1 MMKWFLLTLMLNLGC
16 SQNTDSY
23 ENQRKI
29 MVEDQI
35 KRRGVKDVGVLKAVQ
50 KVERE
55 KFVPEKYRDLAYSD
69 NPLPIGHQQTIS
81 QPYIVAYMTEHLQIS
96 KSHNVLEIGTGS
108 GYQAAIL
115 AEMAHHVFT
124 IEIIPELAESAEK
137 VLMEL
142 EYENI
147 TVRTGDGYKGWPGE
161 APFDRI
167 MVTAAPNE
175 IPEKLVDQLAPN
187 GRMILPVGGSIFA
200 QYLWLVQKDKEG
212 IVTKEKILAV
222 RFVPMVKE

>member
-1 MMKWFLLTLMLNLGC
+1 MKWSLLILIFNLGC

-23 ENQRKI
+23 EIKRKF
-29 MVEDQI
+29 MVDGQI
-35 KRRGVKDVGVLKAVQ
+35 ERRGVKDEGVLKAVR

-55 KFVPEKYRDLAYSD
+55 KFVPKKYLDLAYSD
-69 NPLPIGHQQTIS
+69 RPLPIGHKQTIS
-81 QPYIVAYMTEHLQIS
+81 QPYIVAYMTEQLQVE
-96 KSHNVLEIGTGS
+96 KSHKVLEIGTGS
-108 GYQAAIL
+108 GYQAAVL
-115 AEMAHHVFT
+115 AELANHIFT
-124 IEIIPELAESAEK
+124 IEIIPELAEGAEK

-142 EYENI
+142 GYENI
-147 TVRTGDGYKGWPGE
+147 TVRTGDGYKGWPEE

-175 IPEKLVDQLAPN
+175 IPEKLVEQLAPN
-187 GRMILPVGGSIFA
+187 GRMILPVGGSTFS
-200 QYLWLVQKDKEG
+200 QYLWLVQKDEEG

>member
-1 MMKWFLLTLMLNLGC
+1 MKWFFLTLILNLGC

-81 QPYIVAYMTEHLQIS
+81 QPYIVAYMTEHLQVS

-115 AEMAHHVFT
+115 AELAHHVFT
-124 IEIIPELAESAEK
+124 IEIIPKLTESAEK

-142 EYENI
+142 AYENI
-147 TVRTGDGYKGWPGE
+147 TVRTGDGYKGWPEE

-175 IPEKLVDQLAPN
+175 IPEKLVEQLAPN

>member
-1 MMKWFLLTLMLNLGC
+1 MKWFLFSLMLNLGC

-81 QPYIVAYMTEHLQIS
+81 QPYIVAYMTEHLQVS

-115 AEMAHHVFT
+115 AELAHHVFT
-124 IEIIPELAESAEK
+124 IEIIPKLAESAEK

-142 EYENI
+142 AYENI
-147 TVRTGDGYKGWPGE
+147 TVRTGDGYKGWPEE

-175 IPEKLVDQLAPN
+175 IPEKLVEQLAPN

-200 QYLWLVQKDKEG
+200 QYLWLVQKDQEG

>member
-1 MMKWFLLTLMLNLGC
+1 MKWFLFSHMLNLGY

-81 QPYIVAYMTEHLQIS
+81 QPYIVAYMTEHLQVS

-115 AEMAHHVFT
+115 AEMAYHVFT

-142 EYENI
+142 AYENI
-147 TVRTGDGYKGWPGE
+147 TVRTGDGYKGWPEE

-175 IPEKLVDQLAPN
+175 IPEKLVEQLAPN

>member
-1 MMKWFLLTLMLNLGC
+1 MKWFLFSLMLNLGC

-115 AEMAHHVFT
+115 AELAHHVFT
-124 IEIIPELAESAEK
+124 IEIIPKLAESAEK

-142 EYENI
+142 AYENI
-147 TVRTGDGYKGWPGE
+147 TLRTGDGYKGWPEE

-175 IPEKLVDQLAPN
+175 IPEKLVEQLAPN

-200 QYLWLVQKDKEG
+200 QYLWLVQKDQEG

>member
-1 MMKWFLLTLMLNLGC
+1 MMKWFLLTLIFNLVC

-23 ENQRKI
+23 EVKRKS

-35 KRRGVKDVGVLKAVQ
+35 EKRGVKDEDVLMAVR

-55 KFVPEKYRDLAYSD
+55 KFVPKKYIDLAYSD
-69 NPLPIGHQQTIS
+69 RPLPIGYKQTIS
-81 QPYIVAYMTEHLQIS
+81 QPYIVAYMTEQLQVE
-96 KSHNVLEIGTGS
+96 KSHKILEIGTGS
-108 GYQAAIL
+108 GYQAAVL
-115 AEMAHHVFT
+115 AELSNHIFT
-124 IEIIPELAESAEK
+124 IEIIPELAEGSDK
-137 VLMEL
+137 VLKEL
-142 EYENI
+142 GYQNI
-147 TVRTGDGYKGWPGE
+147 TVRSGDGYKGWPEE

-167 MVTAAPNE
+167 IVTAAPE
-175 IPEKLVDQLAPN
+175 KIPEKLVEQLAPN

-200 QYLWLVQKDKEG
+200 QYLWLVQKDNEG

>member
-1 MMKWFLLTLMLNLGC
+1 MKWFLFSLMLNLGC
-16 SQNTDSY
+16 SQNIDSY

-81 QPYIVAYMTEHLQIS
+81 QPYIVAYMTEHLQVS

-115 AEMAHHVFT
+115 AELAHHVFT
-124 IEIIPELAESAEK
+124 IEIIPKLAESAEK

-142 EYENI
+142 AYENI
-147 TVRTGDGYKGWPGE
+147 TVRTGDGYKGWPEE

-175 IPEKLVDQLAPN
+175 IPEKLVEI
-187 GRMILPVGGSIFA
+187 GRAHV
-200 QYLWLVQKDKEG
+200 
-212 IVTKEKILAV
+212 
-222 RFVPMVKE
+222 

>member
-1 MMKWFLLTLMLNLGC
+1 MKWFLFSLMLNLGY

-81 QPYIVAYMTEHLQIS
+81 QPYIVAYMTEHLQVS

-115 AEMAHHVFT
+115 AELAHHVFT
-124 IEIIPELAESAEK
+124 IEIIPKLAESAEK

-142 EYENI
+142 AYENI
-147 TVRTGDGYKGWPGE
+147 TLRTGDGYKGWPEE

-175 IPEKLVDQLAPN
+175 IPEKLVEQLAPN

-200 QYLWLVQKDKEG
+200 QYLWVVQKDQEG

>member
-1 MMKWFLLTLMLNLGC
+1 MKWFFLTLILNLGC
-16 SQNTDSY
+16 SQNADSY
-23 ENQRKI
+23 EIKRKI

-81 QPYIVAYMTEHLQIS
+81 QPYIVAYMTEHLQVS

-115 AEMAHHVFT
+115 AELAHHVFT

-142 EYENI
+142 GYENI
-147 TVRTGDGYKGWPGE
+147 TVRTGDGYKGWPEE

-175 IPEKLVDQLAPN
+175 IPEKLVEQLAPN

>member
-1 MMKWFLLTLMLNLGC
+1 MKWFLFSLMLNLGY

-81 QPYIVAYMTEHLQIS
+81 QPYIVAYMPEHLQVS

-115 AEMAHHVFT
+115 AELAHHVFT
-124 IEIIPELAESAEK
+124 IEIIPKLAESAEK

-142 EYENI
+142 AYENI
-147 TVRTGDGYKGWPGE
+147 TLRTGDGYKGWPEE

-175 IPEKLVDQLAPN
+175 IPEKLVEQLAPN

-200 QYLWLVQKDKEG
+200 QYLWLVQKDQEG

>member
-1 MMKWFLLTLMLNLGC
+1 MKWFLFSLMLNLGC
-16 SQNTDSY
+16 SQNIDSY

-81 QPYIVAYMTEHLQIS
+81 QPYIVAYMTEHLQVS

-115 AEMAHHVFT
+115 AELAHHVFT
-124 IEIIPELAESAEK
+124 IEIIPKLAESAEK

-142 EYENI
+142 AYENI
-147 TVRTGDGYKGWPGE
+147 TLRTGDGYKGWPEE

-175 IPEKLVDQLAPN
+175 IPEKLVEQLAPN

-200 QYLWLVQKDKEG
+200 QYLWLVQKDQEELSQK
-212 IVTKEKILAV
+212 KKSW
-222 RFVPMVKE
+222 RCDSYPW

>member
-1 MMKWFLLTLMLNLGC
+1 
-16 SQNTDSY
+16 
-23 ENQRKI
+23 

-81 QPYIVAYMTEHLQIS
+81 QPYIVAYMTEHLQVS

-142 EYENI
+142 GYENI
-147 TVRTGDGYKGWPGE
+147 TVRTGDGYKGWPEE

-175 IPEKLVDQLAPN
+175 IPEKLVEQLAPN

>member
-1 MMKWFLLTLMLNLGC
+1 MKWFFLTLILNLGC
-16 SQNTDSY
+16 SQNAYSY

-81 QPYIVAYMTEHLQIS
+81 QPYIVAYMTEHLQVS
-96 KSHNVLEIGTGS
+96 KSHNVWEMGTGA

-115 AEMAHHVFT
+115 AELAHHVFT

-142 EYENI
+142 GYENI
-147 TVRTGDGYKGWPGE
+147 TVRTGDGYKGWPEE

-175 IPEKLVDQLAPN
+175 IPEKLVEQLAPN

>member
-1 MMKWFLLTLMLNLGC
+1 MKWFLFSLMLNLGY

-142 EYENI
+142 GYENI
-147 TVRTGDGYKGWPGE
+147 TVRTGDGYKGWPEE

-175 IPEKLVDQLAPN
+175 IPEKLVEQLAPN